1 MTSSK
6 TPRISFVEL
15 PARDLLTAKAFY
27 AAAFGWT
34 LTDFGPSY
42 SCTMSGDV
50 DLGLQ
55 GDIEEAPAAP
65 LPVVA
70 VDDLEATQAAVEQAI
85 TETGAAGPKDMGRV
99 MAALKAKHA
108 AKLDLGRATQLVK
121 ARLGS

>member
-1 MTSSK
+1 MTLSK

-15 PARDLLTAKAFY
+15 PTRDLLAAKAFY

-55 GDIEEAPAAP
+55 GDADEAPAAP

-70 VDDLEATQAAVEQAI
+70 VDDLEAAQAAVER
-85 TETGAAGPKDMGRV
+85 AAGRTTKPIFGFPGGRRFHFTDPNGLELAV
-99 MAALKAKHA
+99 MQV
-108 AKLDLGRATQLVK
+108 D
-121 ARLGS
+121 GS